1 MFTIIY
7 NLNNLFV
14 SLLQLESL
22 QCGQQ
27 LLVGEKNAL
36 KDYINFVIPDKE
48 DVNVVFYPLMGN
60 V

>member
-1 MFTIIY
+1 M
-7 NLNNLFV
+7 

-22 QCGQQ
+22 QCGLQ